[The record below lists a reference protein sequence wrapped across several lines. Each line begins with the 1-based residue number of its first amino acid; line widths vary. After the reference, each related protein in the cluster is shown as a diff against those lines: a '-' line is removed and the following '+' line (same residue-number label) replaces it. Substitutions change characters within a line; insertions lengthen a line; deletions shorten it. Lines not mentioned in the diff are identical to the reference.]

1 MIVENALYNTS
12 LNWLECIGLSQIPTL
27 LFFQILPPRQH
38 IKRGAAWHFQ
48 FLGMTSFISKIKLT
62 KFNSYNT
69 NDKSNW
75 GDTGEMNQNFII
87 YLIYGWTTW
96 MFVSACID
104 KVHVSDYIYM
114 WNYQHTMK
122 KCQNE
127 MIKYHHIIISKRHLR
142 VLEKDKDILYENK
155 KSIGTIFVQNDK
167 IPIPIYILILLEYV
181 QMAQPLM
188 PIE

>member
-1 MIVENALYNTS
+1 MDGLPECSYQHALIKYMY
-12 LNWLECIGLSQIPTL
+12 QITY
-27 LFFQILPPRQH
+27 I
-38 IKRGAAWHFQ
+38 
-48 FLGMTSFISKIKLT
+48 
-62 KFNSYNT
+62 N
-69 NDKSNW
+69 
-75 GDTGEMNQNFII
+75 
-87 YLIYGWTTW
+87 
-96 MFVSACID
+96 VSAKD
-104 KVHVSDYIYM
+104 SVSSCYNM

-142 VLEKDKDILYENK
+142 VPEKDKDILYENK
-155 KSIGTIFVQNDK
+155 KSIVTIFVQNDK

>member
-1 MIVENALYNTS
+1 MVHHSSAWCFLIS
-12 LNWLECIGLSQIPTL
+12 LILTVRQIDCRECIIQHFLALIRMYRSLTNTYTVIFPDFT
-27 LFFQILPPRQH
+27 PRQH

-48 FLGMTSFISKIKLT
+48 FLGMTSFISKIKRT

-104 KVHVSDYIYM
+104 KVHVSDYIY
-114 WNYQHTMK
+114 K
-122 KCQNE
+122 RF
-127 MIKYHHIIISKRHLR
+127 SKRF
-142 VLEKDKDILYENK
+142 
-155 KSIGTIFVQNDK
+155 SIIM
-167 IPIPIYILILLEYV
+167 L
-181 QMAQPLM
+181 
-188 PIE
+188 